1 MKKNSVAML
10 SLILIF
16 IIFASACAREYSYGR
31 IERDNSLT
39 GGDLSFIY
47 DENTHTAIFGGEGEI
62 IAFYE
67 EDRLAGLPKGN
78 RIGFKIYAP
87 CDVQDFSKAKMTF
100 QGKEYLAGSFMQTV
114 YDQTMNYFVL
124 TPVVSKD
131 NSSFDVKVV
140 WNQNAKE
147 QVYHI
152 KIAQGTVFAS
162 EQK

>member
-16 IIFASACAREYSYGR
+16 IIFASACAREYSYGM

-87 CDVQDFSKAKMTF
+87 IAISFSIPSNVIPTCFSKIYTF
-100 QGKEYLAGSFMQTV
+100 VKLILVFFM
-114 YDQTMNYFVL
+114 
-124 TPVVSKD
+124 SA
-131 NSSFDVKVV
+131 SSNISLNF
-140 WNQNAKE
+140 
-147 QVYHI
+147 
-152 KIAQGTVFAS
+152 
-162 EQK
+162 